1 MAITALPRT
10 RQGVFHAVG
19 AARQY
24 PVLPIAVLLLVLV
37 FPGIFAEGVAPH
49 DPIAGSLPDR
59 LTPPAWVEGGSW
71 DRPLGTDNVG
81 RDVLSRIIHGA
92 RVSLSVA
99 LVSIAVGATVGI
111 SLGLISGYFGGNIDH
126 LIMRIVDIKLAFP
139 SILLALVLATVLRP
153 GFFSVVLIIALVLWT
168 SYARMVR
175 GETLRVREMDYVA
188 RARVVGASNL
198 RIMVRHVLPNTVN
211 SIIVLATLEVG
222 SVILFEASLSFLG
235 IGIPPPS
242 PSWGLMVADGR
253 VLVMTAWW
261 VSFFPGLAILLTV
274 LSMNLFGDWLRDK
287 LDPKLR
293 NI

>member
-1 MAITALPRT
+1 MAITALPRA
-10 RQGVFHAVG
+10 RKGVFHAVA
-19 AARQY
+19 AARRY

-37 FPGIFAEGVAPH
+37 LPGIFAEQVAPH
-49 DPIAGSLPDR
+49 DPIYGSLPNR
-59 LTPPAWVEGGSW
+59 LMPPVWEDGGSW
-71 DRPLGTDNVG
+71 ARPLGTDNVG
-81 RDVLSRIIHGA
+81 RDLLSRIVHGA

-99 LVSIAVGATVGI
+99 LVSIALGGAVGI

-126 LIMRIVDIKLAFP
+126 LIMRTVDIKLAFP

-175 GETLRVREMDYVA
+175 GETLRVRAMDYVA
-188 RARVVGASNL
+188 RARVVGASNF
-198 RIMVRHVLPNTVN
+198 RIITRHVLPNTVN

-222 SVILFEASLSFLG
+222 QVILFEASLSFLG

-253 VLVMTAWW
+253 VLVMSAWW
-261 VSFFPGLAILLTV
+261 VSFFPGMAILLTV

-287 LDPKLR
+287 LDPRMR

>member
-1 MAITALPRT
+1 MRT
-10 RQGVFHAVG
+10 
-19 AARQY
+19 
-24 PVLPIAVLLLVLV
+24 
-37 FPGIFAEGVAPH
+37 
-49 DPIAGSLPDR
+49 
-59 LTPPAWVEGGSW
+59 
-71 DRPLGTDNVG
+71 
-81 RDVLSRIIHGA
+81 
-92 RVSLSVA
+92 
-99 LVSIAVGATVGI
+99 
-111 SLGLISGYFGGNIDH
+111 
-126 LIMRIVDIKLAFP
+126 VDIKLAFP

-175 GETLRVREMDYVA
+175 GETLRVRAMDYVA
-188 RARVVGASNL
+188 RARVVGASNF
-198 RIMVRHVLPNTVN
+198 RIIIRHVLPNTVN

-222 SVILFEASLSFLG
+222 QVILFEASLSFLG

-253 VLVMTAWW
+253 VLVMSAWW

-287 LDPKLR
+287 LDPRMR